1 MSIINDPTISVLGA
15 ALQGLSKREQAVAT
29 NLTNI
34 DTPGY
39 QPVSVDFESTL
50 QEVAAAATSTSA
62 SGMQQP
68 AVGPQADVAMRTT
81 DARHM
86 NIASSS
92 GSSGSAATQT
102 FAGNLR
108 NDGNTVD
115 LESEMTALAETQ
127 IKFSAVSRL
136 ISGKLGMIQDVATDR
151 SS

>member
-1 MSIINDPTISVLGA
+1 MGLINDPTLTVLGA
-15 ALQGLSKREQAVAT
+15 ALQGLGKREQAVAA

-39 QPVSVDFESTL
+39 QPQSVDFESTL
-50 QEVAAAATSTSA
+50 QAVAAAATSTSA
-62 SGMQQP
+62 TGMQQP
-68 AVGPQADVAMRTT
+68 GTGPQADIAMRTT

-86 NIASSS
+86 NVASANGAAGS
-92 GSSGSAATQT
+92 GAVRT

-136 ISGKLGMIQDVATDR
+136 VSGKLGMIQDVASDR

>member
-1 MSIINDPTISVLGA
+1 MSLINDPTLSVLGA
-15 ALQGLSKREQAVAT
+15 ALQGLSQREQAVAT

-50 QEVAAAATSTSA
+50 QEVAAAATPASA

-68 AVGPQADVAMRTT
+68 ALGPQADLAMRTT
-81 DARHM
+81 DPRHM
-86 NIASSS
+86 SVASMS
-92 GSSGSAATQT
+92 GSGGSAAART

-136 ISGKLGMIQDVATDR
+136 VSGKLGMIQDVATDR